1 MLHVTKR
8 NEGLHIIHER
18 KTRNETTEINATRQH
33 YDRGWRMELLTA
45 NYYPSRTTDQ
55 HRISP

>member
-18 KTRNETTEINATRQH
+18 KTRNETTEITATRQG
-33 YDRGWRMELLTA
+33 YDRGWRMEL
-45 NYYPSRTTDQ
+45 
-55 HRISP
+55 